1 MDILKVILT
10 SLLSVAAL
18 FILTKLMGNRQM
30 SQLSMF
36 DYINGITIG
45 SIAAEMATALEK
57 DFWLPLTAMIV
68 YAAAVIFITFISVK
82 SIKLRR
88 FFTGRTTVLF
98 MNGRFRREDMKR
110 AQVDISEFMTQCR
123 INGCFDLSGL
133 ECALLEPNGRMSF
146 LMKSDSRPVKPLD
159 TGLKPPDE
167 KLQPAVILDGSVL
180 EGNLTAAGRDMNWL
194 ESELSRLHVSA
205 RDIMLGEVASDG
217 KLAVYPIDSEKER
230 RDIFQ

>member
-1 MDILKVILT
+1 MDIIKVILT

-68 YAAAVIFITFISVK
+68 YAAVVVFITFITSK
-82 SIKLRR
+82 SLKLRR
-88 FFTGRTTVLF
+88 FFNGRTVVLF
-98 MNGRFRREDMKR
+98 INGKFRREDMKR
-110 AQVDISEFMTQCR
+110 AQIDMNEFLTQCR
-123 INGCFDLSGL
+123 INGCFDISEL

-146 LMKSDSRPVKPLD
+146 LMKADSRPQKPSD
-159 TGLKPPDE
+159 TGIAVPDE
-167 KLQPAVILDGSVL
+167 KLQPAVILDGRVL
-180 EGNLTAAGRDMNWL
+180 EGNLKAAGRDMNWL
-194 ESELSRLHVSA
+194 TAELSKQRTAVGEV
-205 RDIMLGEVASDG
+205 MLGEVASDG
-217 KLAVYPIDSEKER
+217 TLAVYKMELAKER
-230 RDIFQ
+230 KDLFQ